1 MDSSIA
7 PFAQL
12 LRINTTLYARALE
25 GLNEDEAWMRP
36 GDVSN
41 PMIWIA
47 GHLVY
52 SRSGLA
58 TFLGGSRVESWN
70 ERFARGVAMGD
81 RAGYPALG
89 EVVRAWDAITGVLFD
104 RLKQAGERE
113 LAAPSPMDFPVSDK
127 SVRGAVGF
135 LTYHEAYHVG
145 QLGYV
150 RKWLGYA
157 ALVD

>member
-12 LRINTTLYARALE
+12 LRINTNLFARAVD
-25 GLNEDEAWMRP
+25 GLSDEEVWMRP

-41 PMIWIA
+41 PMIWVA

-58 TFLGGSRVESWN
+58 QFLGGPRVESWN
-70 ERFARGVAMGD
+70 ERFARGVAMGA
-81 RAGYPALG
+81 RAEYPAMT
-89 EVVRAWDAITGVLFD
+89 EVVRAWNDISRVLFE
-104 RLKQAGERE
+104 RLEQIGARE
-113 LAAPSPMDFPVSDK
+113 LSALSPMDFPIGDK

-135 LTYHEAYHVG
+135 LTYHEAYHMG
-145 QLGYV
+145 QMGYL

-157 ALVD
+157 ALVE

>member
-7 PFAQL
+7 PFGQL
-12 LRINTTLYARALE
+12 LGLNTHLFARAVE
-25 GLNEDEAWMRP
+25 GLNDDEVWMRP

-41 PMIWIA
+41 PMIWVA

-58 TFLGGSRVESWN
+58 SFLGGKRVEPWN
-70 ERFARGVAMGD
+70 ERFARGVEIGE
-81 RAGYPALG
+81 RGEYPALS
-89 EVVRAWDAITGVLFD
+89 EVVRAWNDVTGVLFE
-104 RLKQAGERE
+104 RLEQVGERE
-113 LAAPSPMDFPVSDK
+113 LSAPSPMDFPVADK

-135 LTYHEAYHVG
+135 LTYHETYHVG
-145 QLGYV
+145 QMGYL

-157 ALVD
+157 ALVE

>member
-1 MDSSIA
+1 MDSSIT

-12 LRINTTLYARALE
+12 LRINTHLFARALD
-25 GLNEDEAWMRP
+25 GLNDDEVWMRP

-41 PMIWIA
+41 PMIWVA

-58 TFLGGSRVESWN
+58 RLLGGERVEPWN

-81 RAGYPALG
+81 RAEYPGLA
-89 EVVRAWDAITGVLFD
+89 EVVRAWDAITGVLFEH
-104 RLKQAGERE
+104 LAQAGDRQ
-113 LAAPSPMDFPVSDK
+113 LSAPSPMDFPVADK

-145 QLGYV
+145 QMGYL